1 MTLSIHKSLASFP
14 QTLLHNLVAHPT
26 FKMGEQEC
34 VPPSKGKYLSTLHA
48 RVGRSWDQA
57 EGLKP

>member
-1 MTLSIHKSLASFP
+1 MTLYIQKSLASFP
-14 QTLLHNLVAHPT
+14 QTLLHSLVAHSV

-48 RVGRSWDQA
+48 RVGRSWDRP
-57 EGLKP
+57 GN